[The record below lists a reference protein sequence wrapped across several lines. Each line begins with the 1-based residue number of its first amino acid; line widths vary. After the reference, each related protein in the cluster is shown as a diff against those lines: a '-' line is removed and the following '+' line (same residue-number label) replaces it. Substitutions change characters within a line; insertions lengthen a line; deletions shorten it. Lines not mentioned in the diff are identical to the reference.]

1 VGVLRAAGLR
11 DLANE
16 GLKVKEDVSVGFDH
30 SKSMGDSAERAYT
43 AISTANKQRSI
54 ISAKEG
60 VSRGTTHHHS
70 R

>member
-1 VGVLRAAGLR
+1 MKAAGSR
-11 DLANE
+11 DFAKE

-43 AISTANKQRSI
+43 AVSTANKQ
-54 ISAKEG
+54 KEHRERDDGQGG
-60 VSRGTTHHHS
+60 VNRGRTHHHS